1 MGFLGH
7 GFRFRLVHRIRSRR
21 GFHAAIDLCFAG
33 ASQDTWCYG
42 LLPVVTSLGNDE
54 DIEPS
59 GHHESEHTPKQQEVS
74 NDEAHHVER
83 VIVEPFEGGIG
94 ETEGDGEDGA
104 GEVSQERSP
113 DCRQRPVRAT
123 TDDSVEIVSELVSLP
138 YC

>member
-1 MGFLGH
+1 MGVLDH

-21 GFHAAIDLCFAG
+21 GFHTAIDLCFAG

-42 LLPVVTSLGNDE
+42 LPPVVTSLGDDE

-59 GHHESEHTPKQQEVS
+59 GHHESEHTPNQQEVS
-74 NDEAHHVER
+74 NDKTHHVQR
-83 VIVEPFEGGIG
+83 VVVEAFESGIG
-94 ETEGDGEDGA
+94 ETEDDGEDGA

-113 DCRQRPVRAT
+113 YRGQSPVGAT
-123 TDDSVEIVSELVSLP
+123 TDDSVEIVSELVALP